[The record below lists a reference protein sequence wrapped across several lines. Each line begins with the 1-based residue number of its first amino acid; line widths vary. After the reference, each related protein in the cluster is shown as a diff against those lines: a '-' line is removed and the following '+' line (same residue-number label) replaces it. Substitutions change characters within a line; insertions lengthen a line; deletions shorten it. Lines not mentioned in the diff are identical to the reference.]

1 METVKETNRVL
12 IDIMKRALGQGGHYN
27 FVQGQRAEAELR
39 ERGVKVWLIDWHQST
54 DSILSNT
61 GLSFPLDLTKG
72 QPS

>member
-12 IDIMKRALGQGGHYN
+12 IDIMRRALEKGGHYN

-39 ERGVKVWLIDWHQST
+39 ERGVKVWLIGWHQST

-61 GLSFPLDLTKG
+61 GLSFP
-72 QPS
+72 